1 MGTGVLGGSFDPVHH
16 GHLIAADRAA
26 EALGLDRVL
35 FVPCAK
41 QPLKPAG
48 PVAAADD
55 RRAMLA
61 LALAGH
67 PHFVLEPMELERPG
81 PSFTVDTLRA
91 LRGRAPY
98 ERLVL
103 ILGADAAVELPR
115 WRAADEVARLAEV
128 AVLTRP
134 GVSEMASAFVR
145 HYVATPAIEIS
156 ASEIRARCL
165 AGKSIRYLV
174 PDAVAE
180 YIARR
185 GLYQGADAKTPGRRG
200 SAGQTHGG
208 PG

>member
-1 MGTGVLGGSFDPVHH
+1 VATGVLGGSFDPVHH

-35 FVPCAK
+35 FVPVAR
-41 QPLKPAG
+41 QPMKPHG
-48 PVAAADD
+48 PTAAAAD

-67 PHFVLEPMELERPG
+67 PRFVLEPMELERAA
-81 PSFTVDTLRA
+81 PSYTVDTLRA
-91 LRGRAPY
+91 LR
-98 ERLVL
+98 EREPRERFVL
-103 ILGADAAVELPR
+103 ILGADAAAELPR

-134 GVSEMASAFVR
+134 GVPEVASAFVT
-145 HYVATPAIEIS
+145 HFVATPAIEIS

-180 YIARR
+180 YIARQR
-185 GLYQGADAKTPGRRG
+185 LYQ
-200 SAGQTHGG
+200 
-208 PG
+208 